1 MQAYVS
7 DGHLHRQTYMV
18 ATSCVLDHC
27 MKTAACGLTDSM
39 MQGMGHRTLFC
50 GDGINDFAALSA
62 ADVGFA
68 VGATEAMV
76 AAAAMTKQHSVA
88 GMFFLPCMYVC
99 MYVHVC
105 CPGDQLRANR
115 QTFVREI
122 FVHEI
127 M

>member
-1 MQAYVS
+1 
-7 DGHLHRQTYMV
+7 
-18 ATSCVLDHC
+18 
-27 MKTAACGLTDSM
+27 M

-88 GMFFLPCMYVC
+88 GMFSLPCVYVCMYICMYVC
-99 MYVHVC
+99 MYVCTCSLSWEPTEGH
-105 CPGDQLRANR
+105 
-115 QTFVREI
+115 QTEFCS
-122 FVHEI
+122 
-127 M
+127 